1 MLIASSIEDHARD
14 LLGCIIEKRQDGVAS
29 RPLVFVAHSLGGH
42 VVKQVGSSN
51 NTMTLVTLIHT
62 RHS

>member
-14 LLGCIIEKRQDGVAS
+14 LLGCLNEKRQNGIAN

-42 VVKQVGSSN
+42 VVKQVTILDAIPYIITN
-51 NTMTLVTLIHT
+51 FC
-62 RHS
+62 